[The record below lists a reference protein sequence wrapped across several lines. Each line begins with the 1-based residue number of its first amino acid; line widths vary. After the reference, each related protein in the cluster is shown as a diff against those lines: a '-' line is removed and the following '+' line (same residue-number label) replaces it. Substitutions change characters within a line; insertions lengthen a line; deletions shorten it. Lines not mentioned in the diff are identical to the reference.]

1 MTLEDYL
8 YNKHQ
13 KSTADRYLRDI
24 KAYLAEE
31 PEAKRATYSD
41 IINYLSRLRKRY
53 SNKATV
59 NRILHSIKKYYEYLT
74 RTNQIQTNPAK
85 NIHLK
90 NYRNKDL
97 QLQDLFT
104 TKELE
109 SLLTETNWARKTNA
123 TRNKVIISLLIY
135 QALTRQELTRL
146 QTHQIDLEKAT
157 IKLPETPKSNARE
170 LPLKPNQIMLFYKY
184 MNEDRMKLLRKNQSD
199 LSTEASAKEDMFLID
214 WHGKPV
220 TEDVIRTLLEY
231 CKRFFP
237 EKNLNATTIRMS
249 VIANLL
255 KEGKDLR
262 MVQAFA
268 GHKYPSTTER
278 YKQNH
283 IEELKQQIEKYHP
296 LQ

>member
-1 MTLEDYL
+1 MNIEEYL
-8 YNKHQ
+8 QKHHQ
-13 KSTADRYLRDI
+13 KSTAERYLRDI
-24 KAYLAEE
+24 KAYLSEE
-31 PEAKRATYSD
+31 LQAKTATYID
-41 IINYLSRLRKRY
+41 IVNYIGKLRERY

-59 NRILHSIKKYYEYLT
+59 NRILHSIKKYYVYLV

-104 TKELE
+104 PIELE
-109 SLLTETNWARKTNA
+109 FLLNETVWSRKTIA

-135 QALTRQELTRL
+135 QALTRQELTLL
-146 QTHQIDLEKAT
+146 QTNQIDLEKAT
-157 IKLPETPKSNARE
+157 IKIQETPKNNARE

-184 MNEDRMKLLRKNQSD
+184 LNEDRKKLLRKNKSD
-199 LSTEASAKEDMFLID
+199 MLLID

-220 TEDVIRTLLEY
+220 TEDVIRNLLEF
-231 CKRFFP
+231 CKKHFL
-237 EKNLNATTIRMS
+237 EKHLNATTIRMS

-262 MVQAFA
+262 IVQAFA

-283 IEELKQQIEKYHP
+283 IEELKLQIEKYHP
-296 LQ
+296 LNEK

>member
-1 MTLEDYL
+1 MELEEYL
-8 YNKHQ
+8 YKHHQ
-13 KSTADRYLRDI
+13 KSTTERYLRDI

-31 PEAKRATYSD
+31 PQSKAATYSD
-41 IINYLSRLRKRY
+41 IINYIGKLRERY

-59 NRILHSIKKYYEYLT
+59 NRILHSIKKYYEYLV
-74 RTNQIQTNPAK
+74 RTDQIQTNPAK

-104 TKELE
+104 PSELE
-109 SLLTETNWARKTNA
+109 FLLNETVWSRKTIA
-123 TRNKVIISLLIY
+123 TRNKVIISLLVY
-135 QALTRQELTRL
+135 QALTRQELTLL

-157 IKLPETPKSNARE
+157 IKIPGTPKTNTRK

-184 MNEDRMKLLRKNQSD
+184 LNEDRKKLLERNKTD
-199 LSTEASAKEDMFLID
+199 VFLIG
-214 WHGKPV
+214 WHGKPI
-220 TEDVIRTLLEY
+220 TEDVVRNLLEH
-231 CKRFFP
+231 CKKHFP
-237 EKNLNATTIRMS
+237 GKSLNATTIRMS
-249 VIANLL
+249 VITNLL

-262 MVQAFA
+262 IVQAFA

-283 IEELKQQIEKYHP
+283 IEQLKQQIEKYHP
-296 LQ
+296 LNKE

>member
-146 QTHQIDLEKAT
+146 QTYQIDLEKAT
-157 IKLPETPKSNARE
+157 IKLPETPKSNARA
-170 LPLKPNQIMLFYKY
+170 LPLKSNQIMLFYKY
-184 MNEDRMKLLRKNQSD
+184 MNEDRMKLLRKEPIRNVFNRLARQTGNRRCNQNFIRILQKE
-199 LSTEASAKEDMFLID
+199 LS
-214 WHGKPV
+214 GK
-220 TEDVIRTLLEY
+220 
-231 CKRFFP
+231 
-237 EKNLNATTIRMS
+237 
-249 VIANLL
+249 
-255 KEGKDLR
+255 
-262 MVQAFA
+262 
-268 GHKYPSTTER
+268 
-278 YKQNH
+278 
-283 IEELKQQIEKYHP
+283 ELKCNHYPDECYC
-296 LQ
+296 

>member
-1 MTLEDYL
+1 MEPEEYL
-8 YNKHQ
+8 QKHHQ
-13 KSTADRYLRDI
+13 KSTAERYLRDI

-31 PEAKRATYSD
+31 PQAEIATYSD
-41 IINYLSRLRKRY
+41 IINYISRLRERY

-59 NRILHSIKKYYEYLT
+59 NRILHSIKKYYEYLV

-85 NIHLK
+85 NIHLR

-104 TKELE
+104 PAELE
-109 SLLTETNWARKTNA
+109 FLLNETVWSRKTIA
-123 TRNKVIISLLIY
+123 TRNKAIISLLVY
-135 QALTRQELTRL
+135 QALTRQELT
-146 QTHQIDLEKAT
+146 QIQIHQINLEKAT
-157 IKLPETPKSNARE
+157 IKIQETPKNNARE

-184 MNEDRMKLLRKNQSD
+184 LNEDRKKLLKRNESD
-199 LSTEASAKEDMFLID
+199 ILLID
-214 WHGKPV
+214 WHGKSI
-220 TEDVIRTLLEY
+220 TEDVIRNLLEY
-231 CKRFFP
+231 CKKYFP

-262 MVQAFA
+262 IVQAFA

-283 IEELKQQIEKYHP
+283 IEELKLQIEKYHP
-296 LQ
+296 LNNQ